1 MVLEAGSNSAA
12 EAVAC
17 VSFYETGFRFRCDLT
32 FCAVIE
38 RKMICEM
45 IEDVETLVGR

>member
-17 VSFYETGFRFRCDLT
+17 VSFYETGFRFRVRFDVLRSYRAQDDL
-32 FCAVIE
+32 
-38 RKMICEM
+38 
-45 IEDVETLVGR
+45 